1 MGSHALSG
9 FAQDSWKVTRKFT
22 LDYGLRYDYSTYL
35 KEQYG
40 RAPFFS
46 PTTPNPATGNI
57 PGVLQDLTSLM
68 SSFGDGGFTNNVSSR
83 PPLPEAFNSEDNEY
97 RTQGDDRP
105 EGSFN
110 ACQCRGDEE
119 LSPNR
124 LGQLFKLLGEV
135 FNAKEPAEMMNKLS
149 ELFKLLSG
157 NAEDRQTIQNARSNI
172 QFFAGS
178 ATIQA

>member
-1 MGSHALSG
+1 MGEGVGKMFGIDRIFGGLLDSIGLGALKPLVNIA
-9 FAQDSWKVTRKFT
+9 FDF
-22 LDYGLRYDYSTYL
+22 
-35 KEQYG
+35 
-40 RAPFFS
+40 
-46 PTTPNPATGNI
+46 ATGNI